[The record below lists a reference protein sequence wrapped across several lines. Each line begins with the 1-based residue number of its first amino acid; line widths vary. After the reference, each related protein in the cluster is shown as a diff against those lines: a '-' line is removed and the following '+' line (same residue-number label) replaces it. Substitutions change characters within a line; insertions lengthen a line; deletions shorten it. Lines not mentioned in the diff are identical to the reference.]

1 MSFGPRFQVAD
12 ADFPEEMKW
21 DNAMNACSSLGDG
34 WRLPTKEELNGMY
47 EFLHREGKCNFQNA
61 WCWSSS
67 QNYSVSAW
75 DMGFYIGSVYASSKN
90 YNFQVRAVRDL
101 PLGLATP
108 SILALGVPDGLSE
121 ADSSVSSS
129 SEQSTES
136 TTSEPKPDPAN
147 PKSPPV
153 ATQELEDAPVVNTK
167 TSTSAET
174 RPMDPRLQ
182 RLLNRKNSANQS
194 SKQSPS
200 QGVEDGSPESNG
212 QSNGSGGFSASGDGL
227 ENRGFA
233 QDPDPEEFRILDA
246 QVDIPIEVDREGR
259 VRVIGTPKST
269 KPLTAQQRRALV
281 VATQKARFK
290 RNDNGKEVRRGILK
304 YEFKIRN

>member
-1 MSFGPRFQVAD
+1 VKGTNRSQAKAWAF
-12 ADFPEEMKW
+12 
-21 DNAMNACSSLGDG
+21 SL
-34 WRLPTKEELNGMY
+34 L
-47 EFLHREGKCNFQNA
+47 LHLIL
-61 WCWSSS
+61 
-67 QNYSVSAW
+67 VL
-75 DMGFYIGSVYASSKN
+75 I
-90 YNFQVRAVRDL
+90 
-101 PLGLATP
+101 LGLLTLGIPQNDPAENKAGGMA
-108 SILALGVPDGLSE
+108 LALGVPDGL
-121 ADSSVSSS
+121 ADTDPSVSSS
-129 SEQSTES
+129 SEQSAEPTVP
-136 TTSEPKPDPAN
+136 EPKSGPTN

-153 ATQELEDAPVVNTK
+153 ETQNLEEAPVVNTK
-167 TSTSAET
+167 TSPQAET
-174 RPMDPRLQ
+174 KPVDPRLQ

-200 QGVEDGSPESNG
+200 QGVEDGARESIG

-281 VATQKARFK
+281 EATQNARFK
-290 RNDNGKEVRRGILK
+290 RSVNGKEIQRGILK
-304 YEFKIRN
+304 FELKIRSKS

>member
-1 MSFGPRFQVAD
+1 
-12 ADFPEEMKW
+12 MKGTNRSQAKAW
-21 DNAMNACSSLGDG
+21 AFSL
-34 WRLPTKEELNGMY
+34 L
-47 EFLHREGKCNFQNA
+47 LHLIL
-61 WCWSSS
+61 
-67 QNYSVSAW
+67 VL
-75 DMGFYIGSVYASSKN
+75 I
-90 YNFQVRAVRDL
+90 
-101 PLGLATP
+101 LGLLTLGIPQNDPAENKAGGMA
-108 SILALGVPDGLSE
+108 LALGVPDGL
-121 ADSSVSSS
+121 ADTDPSVSSS
-129 SEQSTES
+129 SEQSAEPTVP
-136 TTSEPKPDPAN
+136 EPKSGPTN

-153 ATQELEDAPVVNTK
+153 ETQDLEEAPVVNTK
-167 TSTSAET
+167 TSPPAET
-174 RPMDPRLQ
+174 KPMDPRLQ

-200 QGVEDGSPESNG
+200 QGVEDGARESIG

-281 VATQKARFK
+281 EATQNARFK
-290 RNDNGKEVRRGILK
+290 RSVNGKEIQRGILK
-304 YEFKIRN
+304 FELKIRSKS